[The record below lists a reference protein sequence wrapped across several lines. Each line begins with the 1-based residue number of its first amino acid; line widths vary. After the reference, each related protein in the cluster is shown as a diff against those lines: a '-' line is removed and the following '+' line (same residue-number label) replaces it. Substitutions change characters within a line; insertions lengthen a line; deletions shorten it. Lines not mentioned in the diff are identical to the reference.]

1 MLFECCLFQYSNNHF
16 VKHCVILGGKRLE
29 IPKLL
34 GHIYFENNN
43 WFDQLEW

>member
-1 MLFECCLFQYSNNHF
+1 
-16 VKHCVILGGKRLE
+16 VILGGKRLE

-43 WFDQLEW
+43 WFDQLE

>member
-1 MLFECCLFQYSNNHF
+1 VLSIPIFQYHF
-16 VKHCVILGGKRLE
+16 VKHYVVLGGKILE

-43 WFDQLEW
+43 WFDQLE